1 MKFQKDVG
9 YGHTL
14 DLDKEHYLVH
24 DKEGSGHAIIHHDK
38 GELSSGHKT
47 ASAAIEHHLETK
59 YSRDTHHATRKKLE
73 GHKDHSEFKK
83 YHSHTDGAI
92 KKSEDIWK
100 AEKDAIDQF
109 MKAKK

>member
-14 DLDKEHYLVH
+14 DLGNGHHVCHDTETGEHHVINH
-24 DKEGSGHAIIHHDK
+24 KTTSNKPEDQHH
-38 GELSSGHKT
+38 STHKT
-47 ASAAIEHHLETK
+47 AEAAIKAGRGLNGDK
-59 YSRDTHHATRKKLE
+59 SGNA
-73 GHKDHSEFKK
+73 DHPEVKK
-83 YHSHTDGAI
+83 YKAATSVA
-92 KKSEDIWK
+92 KSELFK